1 VPVPLIEYGFGY
13 ARDNRSPALANLL
26 ATIADVA
33 PPLAREL
40 PEGREL
46 VFNRENAED
55 SAAI

>member
-1 VPVPLIEYGFGY
+1 VPLIEYGFGY

-33 PPLAREL
+33 PPLARDL

-46 VFNRENAED
+46 VFTREDADPD